1 MKKYWYKLL
10 SWIGFEIE
18 EIPEDKLSKSST
30 GDHMDNL
37 DNAKHNNN
45 NVISIHQNK
54 PVKIVYISPE
64 NYEQVQSIADH
75 LRSLRPVIVNMESID
90 KDLAK
95 RILDFLSGTVYA
107 ISGSMHK
114 INPNIVMVLPQNFS
128 IVNLTE
134 AKGAT
139 IRNSPIK
146 EEYLTWDKTS
156 ES

>member
-1 MKKYWYKLL
+1 MKKYWNKLL
-10 SWIGFEIE
+10 NWIGFEIE
-18 EIPEDKLSKSST
+18 EIPDDRSPKSLT
-30 GDHMDNL
+30 GDQSIDRVDNL
-37 DNAKHNNN
+37 NKGN

-64 NYEQVQSIADH
+64 NYEQVQNIADH
-75 LRSLRPVIVNMESID
+75 LRNFRPVVVNMEAIE

-95 RILDFLSGTVYA
+95 RILDFLSGTTYA

-114 INPNIVMVLPQNFS
+114 INPSIVMVMPQGFS

-134 AKGAT
+134 VKT
-139 IRNSPIK
+139 TPVK
-146 EEYLTWDKTS
+146 EEFTWDKTS